1 MYIKYS
7 HLIPQVYLTVRKAQ
21 LKQHL
26 MIDMSDGDQ
35 QCFSLIV
42 ALQMFKKLKKL
53 ETKTTKTSIVVS
65 RLLYSQLEDVG
76 Q

>member
-42 ALQMFKKLKKL
+42 DSCCVSL
-53 ETKTTKTSIVVS
+53 VVKPAGRCRS
-65 RLLYSQLEDVG
+65 VNG
-76 Q
+76 K